1 MASGL
6 HRAVF
11 MDRDG
16 TINREVGYVDHLE
29 KFELLSG
36 AAEAIRRLNARGFK
50 TVVVTNQSGVARGYF
65 SEDFVRELHREL
77 AVQLAR
83 HGAHLDGI
91 YYCPHSPGAGCDCR
105 KPVPGMLLKAA
116 AELDIDLGRSYVVGD
131 KQVDVELAHR
141 VGASGILVLTGYA
154 GQEPGRD
161 PAQPPV
167 QPDFVAQDLLGAV
180 DWVLA
185 HGQATEAT
193 AARR

>member
-16 TINREVGYVDHLE
+16 TINREVGHVDRLE

-36 AAEAIRRLNARGFK
+36 AAEAIRRLNTHGFK
-50 TVVVTNQSGVARGYF
+50 AVVVTNQSGVARGYF
-65 SEDFVRELHREL
+65 TEDFIQGLHREL
-77 AVQLAR
+77 EAHLAR
-83 HGAHLDGI
+83 SGARLDGI
-91 YYCPHSPGAGCDCR
+91 YYCPHSPGAGCGCR

-161 PAQPPV
+161 PAQLPV

-185 HGQATEAT
+185 HGQAIEET

>member
-1 MASGL
+1 MAGGI

-16 TINREVGYVDHLE
+16 TINREVGHVNRLE
-29 KFELLSG
+29 KFELLPR

-50 TVVVTNQSGVARGYF
+50 AVIVTNQSGVARGYF
-65 SEDFVRELHREL
+65 TEDFIRVLHREL
-77 AVQLAR
+77 EAQLAR
-83 HGAHLDGI
+83 EGARLDGV
-91 YYCPHSPGAGCDCR
+91 YYCPHIPGTDCGCR
-105 KPVPGMLLKAA
+105 KPAPGLLLKAA

-141 VGASGILVLTGYA
+141 VSAAGILVLTGYA

-167 QPDFVAQDLLGAV
+167 RPDYVARDLLDAV
-180 DWVLA
+180 DWVL
-185 HGQATEAT
+185 TRSEEKDT
-193 AARR
+193 RR

>member
-1 MASGL
+1 MAGGT

-16 TINREVGYVDHLE
+16 TVNREVGHVDRLE

-36 AAEAIRRLNARGFK
+36 TAEAIQRLNARGFK
-50 TVVVTNQSGVARGYF
+50 AVVVTNQSGVARGYF
-65 SEDFVRELHREL
+65 TEDFIQGLHRQLE
-77 AVQLAR
+77 AHLAR
-83 HGAHLDGI
+83 HGARLDGI
-91 YYCPHSPGAGCDCR
+91 YYCPHSPEADCGCR

-161 PAQPPV
+161 PAHPPV
-167 QPDFVAQDLLGAV
+167 RPDYVARDLLDAV

-185 HGQATEAT
+185 HGQATEET
-193 AARR
+193 GTRR